1 MADFRV
7 QLEKLHPNVSLSV
20 ELPHNGNGN
29 LFQVRTTLSDGLIFY
44 GRSELEEEA
53 VFKCC
58 QKAVKHLQKN
68 HEINYMHNASASN
81 NSNQHQTTRKRQPPP
96 SRRRDDEQQIHHQN
110 PPRSTTRPN
119 SKASSRELELRND
132 NMGDVLDRVLEWN
145 RRYEGR

>member
-1 MADFRV
+1 MQFFG
-7 QLEKLHPNVSLSV
+7 LKIYFFHVSGHGAL
-20 ELPHNGNGN
+20 
-29 LFQVRTTLSDGLIFY
+29 
-44 GRSELEEEA
+44 
-53 VFKCC
+53 
-58 QKAVKHLQKN
+58 
-68 HEINYMHNASASN
+68 
-81 NSNQHQTTRKRQPPP
+81 P

>member
-44 GRSELEEEA
+44 GRAELEDEA
-53 VFKCC
+53 ILKCC

-68 HEINYMHNASASN
+68 HETNY
-81 NSNQHQTTRKRQPPP
+81 NSNQHQQTTRKRQPPAPP
-96 SRRRDDEQQIHHQN
+96 SRRRDEQQVH
-110 PPRSTTRPN
+110 PPRSRPN
-119 SKASSRELELRND
+119 TKASSRELELRTE
-132 NMGDVLDRVLEWN
+132 MGDVLDRVIEWN

>member
-81 NSNQHQTTRKRQPPP
+81 NSNQHQTTRKRQPPHSELKFRKKSVFVGCKTHFLTFSKVQKKTFFAISKMGKNP
-96 SRRRDDEQQIHHQN
+96 FLHQ
-110 PPRSTTRPN
+110 
-119 SKASSRELELRND
+119 KK
-132 NMGDVLDRVLEWN
+132 V
-145 RRYEGR
+145 